1 MSRIQT
7 KYKNSFSL
15 FCTQNH
21 DSTKMIV
28 VTNGG
33 FTDKKAVTLL
43 TNTEKRAD
51 KMLFKVW
58 NHLSEL

>member
-1 MSRIQT
+1 
-7 KYKNSFSL
+7 
-15 FCTQNH
+15 
-21 DSTKMIV
+21 MIV

-51 KMLFKVW
+51 TMLFKVW